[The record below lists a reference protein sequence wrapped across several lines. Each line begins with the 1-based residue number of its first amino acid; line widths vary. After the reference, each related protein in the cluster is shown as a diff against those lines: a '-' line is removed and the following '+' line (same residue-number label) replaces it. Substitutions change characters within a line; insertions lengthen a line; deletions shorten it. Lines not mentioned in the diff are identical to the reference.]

1 MLYNIAS
8 CFIKLYH
15 IKTKSLDTKSKI
27 YHTMWYIVFMID
39 IIYDAKYAVY
49 DIIH

>member
-8 CFIKLYH
+8 CFIKLYY

-27 YHTMWYIVFMID
+27 YHTMGYIVFMIY